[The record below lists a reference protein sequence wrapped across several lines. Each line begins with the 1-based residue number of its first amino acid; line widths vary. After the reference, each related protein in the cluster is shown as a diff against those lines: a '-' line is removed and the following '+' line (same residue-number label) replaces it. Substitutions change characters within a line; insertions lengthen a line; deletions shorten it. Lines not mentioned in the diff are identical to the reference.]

1 MSDAALLKAA
11 LRKEIL
17 AELRA
22 ISPEE
27 RARQSK
33 LICARVIASEAW
45 QRSRRVLLFSP
56 MRSEPDIAPLSTLG
70 QESGKH
76 VATIANTERVESEL
90 QLPFT
95 PELMLVPGIA
105 FSVDGHRLGRG
116 GGFYDRL
123 LAGRARAAFKI
134 GICFPL
140 QLRPTV
146 PHEAHDVILN
156 LVISE

>member
-22 ISPEE
+22 
-27 RARQSK
+27 
-33 LICARVIASEAW
+33 SE
-45 QRSRRVLLFSP
+45 RVLFFAP
-56 MRSEPDIAPLSTLG
+56 MRSEPDIAPLSALAEG
-70 QESGKH
+70 SGKQ
-76 VATIANTERVESEL
+76 VATIPSTVRVESEL
-90 QLPFT
+90 QIPFS
-95 PELMLVPGIA
+95 PQVILVPGVA
-105 FSVDGHRLGRG
+105 FSIDGRRLGRG

-140 QLRPTV
+140 QLRQTV
-146 PHEAHDVILN
+146 PHEEHDVILDV
-156 LVISE
+156 VISE

>member
-22 ISPEE
+22 ISPAE

-45 QRSRRVLLFSP
+45 QRSRSVLLFSP
-56 MRSEPDIAPLSTLG
+56 MRSEPDIASLSALAEG
-70 QESGKH
+70 SGKQI
-76 VATIANTERVESEL
+76 ATIPNTVRVESEL
-90 QLPFT
+90 QIPFS
-95 PELMLVPGIA
+95 PQVILVPGVA
-105 FSVDGHRLGRG
+105 FSIDGRRLGRG

-134 GICFPL
+134 GIGFPL
-140 QLRPTV
+140 QVLQTI
-146 PHEAHDVILN
+146 PHEEHDAILDV
-156 LVISE
+156 VISE